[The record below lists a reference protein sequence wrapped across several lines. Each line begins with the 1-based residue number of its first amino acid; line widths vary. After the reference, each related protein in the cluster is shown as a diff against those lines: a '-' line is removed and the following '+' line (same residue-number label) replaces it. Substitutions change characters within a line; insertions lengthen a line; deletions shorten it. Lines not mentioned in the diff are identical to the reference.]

1 MSLSLVAND
10 SSRSRSNR
18 SQSGSQSS
26 RVVHLLTLARGG
38 DPTVLG
44 PLLEVYRNYLTLLAS
59 AQLNDRLRR
68 RMNPSDLVQEAML
81 AAHRDFAQF
90 RGGSEREF
98 VAWLR
103 QILIHCLYHAIE
115 THVKAK
121 ARDVR
126 REVSLE
132 NIDATMNRSVAGFA
146 ALIADPGPSPSAPA
160 QQREQLVAVANRL
173 ARLPAAYREVIIL
186 RGLQG
191 LSFEEVAK
199 QMDRNCGAV
208 RMLWLRALD
217 RLNRT
222 IEEEGE
228 VGGDGVRG

>member
-1 MSLSLVAND
+1 M
-10 SSRSRSNR
+10 
-18 SQSGSQSS
+18 
-26 RVVHLLTLARGG
+26 H
-38 DPTVLG
+38 
-44 PLLEVYRNYLTLLAS
+44 
-59 AQLNDRLRR
+59 RR
-68 RMNPSDLVQEAML
+68 Q
-81 AAHRDFAQF
+81 
-90 RGGSEREF
+90 
-98 VAWLR
+98 
-103 QILIHCLYHAIE
+103 
-115 THVKAK
+115 
-121 ARDVR
+121 R
-126 REVSLE
+126 R
-132 NIDATMNRSVAGFA
+132 
-146 ALIADPGPSPSAPA
+146 ADA